1 MFGDSVMQKNMTFQH
16 FFIKN
21 TDLGK
26 NFLYFIIRVYLHV
39 IQLYINLEQR

>member
-21 TDLGK
+21 TDLDEI
-26 NFLYFIIRVYLHV
+26 FLYFSICVCLHV